1 VRRVVVLSGG
11 KDAPAS
17 WEVVD
22 VELPSPPA
30 KDQQLRAAAIG
41 VLVDRL
47 QLLSG
52 AATERHSTDLQ
63 GLDLE
68 AELAA
73 YQQQLARPPQAASRL
88 PTLSAT
94 PEPGTVPAVNGLRDT
109 LVIFGCVVFIGAL
122 LASVAGLLGLTSG
135 DATNAVVAGGVAGF
149 GLGLALT
156 ALIPGSRRE

>member
-11 KDAPAS
+11 KHAPAS

-30 KDQQLRAAAIG
+30 KDQQARAAAIG

-73 YQQQLARPPQAASRL
+73 YQQQLAPP
-88 PTLSAT
+88 P
-94 PEPGTVPAVNGLRDT
+94 
-109 LVIFGCVVFIGAL
+109 
-122 LASVAGLLGLTSG
+122 
-135 DATNAVVAGGVAGF
+135 AGG
-149 GLGLALT
+149 
-156 ALIPGSRRE
+156 